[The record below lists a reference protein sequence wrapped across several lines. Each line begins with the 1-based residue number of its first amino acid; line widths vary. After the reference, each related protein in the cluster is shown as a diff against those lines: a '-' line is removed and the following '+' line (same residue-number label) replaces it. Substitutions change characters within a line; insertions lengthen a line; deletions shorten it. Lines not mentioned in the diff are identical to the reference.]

1 MSSILDL
8 VTQSLGGDTTHQ
20 LSQQLGANPQQTQSA
35 IAAALPMILSGLTRN
50 AQQPG
55 GAEALHGALAS
66 HDGGILDQLG
76 GLLGG
81 AGGGGNADGLGILR
95 HVLGGRQ
102 EAANQAVAAS
112 SGLNAGQVTM
122 LLATLA
128 PIVMG
133 ALGKAQRQQGLDAGG
148 VANMLR
154 GEHAAHAQASPD
166 LMGLANQLFDRDG
179 DGNAMNDVLKGLGGL
194 LGGR

>member
-1 MSSILDL
+1 MSSLIDL
-8 VTQSLGGDTTHQ
+8 VTQSLGADATQ
-20 LSQQLGANPQQTQSA
+20 QISQQLGADPQQTQSA
-35 IAAALPMILSGLTRN
+35 ISAALPMLLAGLTHN

-66 HDGGILDQLG
+66 HDGNVLEQLS
-76 GLLGG
+76 GLLNGSQ
-81 AGGGGNADGLGILR
+81 NADGAGILR
-95 HVLGGRQ
+95 HVFGGREQ
-102 EAANQAVAAS
+102 SANQSVSAV
-112 SGLNAGQVTM
+112 SGLDAGQVAA

-133 ALGKAQRQQGLDAGG
+133 ALGRLQRQKGLDAGG
-148 VANMLR
+148 VAGMLQ
-154 GEHAAHAQASPD
+154 GEQAAHAQASPD
-166 LMGLANQLFDRDG
+166 LMSMANRLFDRDG

>member
-1 MSSILDL
+1 MSSLLDL
-8 VTQSLGGDTTHQ
+8 VTQSLGGDATQ
-20 LSQQLGANPQQTQSA
+20 QISQQLGANPQQTQSA
-35 IAAALPMILSGLTRN
+35 IAAALPMLLSGLTRN

-66 HDGGILDQLG
+66 HDGNVLEQLS
-76 GLLGG
+76 GLLDGSQ
-81 AGGGGNADGLGILR
+81 NADGAGILR

-102 EAANQAVAAS
+102 QAANQSVSAV
-112 SGLNAGQVTM
+112 SGLDAGQVTA

-133 ALGKAQRQQGLDAGG
+133 ALGRVQRQQGLDAGG
-148 VANMLR
+148 VAGMLQ
-154 GEHAAHAQASPD
+154 GEHATHAQASPD
-166 LMGLANQLFDRDG
+166 LMSMANQLFDRDG